1 MVIASFVGE
10 IFSPLALNIWL
21 SHLNQKMGGSQIT
34 FNSLLVKGFFLLKI
48 NGLGMIYKTIILT
61 P

>member
-10 IFSPLALNIWL
+10 IFSPLAFNIWL
-21 SHLNQKMGGSQIT
+21 SHLNQKMWGSQIT
-34 FNSLLVKGFFLLKI
+34 FNNLLVKGFFLLKT
-48 NGLGMIYKTIILT
+48 NGLGMIYKIIILT